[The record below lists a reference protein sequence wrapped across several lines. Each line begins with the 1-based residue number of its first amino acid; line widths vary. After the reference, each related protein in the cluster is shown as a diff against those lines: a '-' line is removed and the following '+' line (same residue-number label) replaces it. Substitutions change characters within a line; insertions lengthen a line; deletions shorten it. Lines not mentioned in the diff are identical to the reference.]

1 MSSSY
6 FVFET
11 KFELSFG
18 RFQYE
23 TTISNKYTANKMNNF
38 PRKKNKMKLLAYQ
51 TNQITL
57 HINRV
62 KGEFKSKEIV

>member
-1 MSSSY
+1 MSL
-6 FVFET
+6 E
-11 KFELSFG
+11 

-23 TTISNKYTANKMNNF
+23 ATISNKYTANRMNNF
-38 PRKKNKMKLLAYQ
+38 HENKNKMKLLAYQ